1 MLTLFANTLT
11 ADDKYSCRNMQNFLQ
26 QLQTLLSEK
35 RKTFSWIFYWN
46 SEMCMKFR
54 TFGKKDECP
63 SLIISEIIVS
73 ETDCYWN
80 V

>member
-1 MLTLFANTLT
+1 
-11 ADDKYSCRNMQNFLQ
+11 MQNFLK

-35 RKTFSWIFYWN
+35 RKTFSGFFIEFLKCAWN
-46 SEMCMKFR
+46 LEHFE
-54 TFGKKDECP
+54 KKDECP

-73 ETDCYWN
+73 ETGCYLN

>member
-1 MLTLFANTLT
+1 MT

-26 QLQTLLSEK
+26 QLQTLLSQK
-35 RKTFSWIFYWN
+35 RKTFSGFFIEFLKYGWN
-46 SEMCMKFR
+46 LEHLE
-54 TFGKKDECP
+54 KKDECP

-73 ETDCYWN
+73 ERDCYRN